1 MAALT
6 GITPTRAGAVA
17 AGSAVAAT
25 DTISAALVGVNGC
38 LLEIIN
44 GNASAD
50 AMTISD
56 AGVTPAGTPAVSYA
70 ASVSAGTSQVFKILP
85 SQVNPST
92 GLVTI
97 THGTTTTVTY
107 KLFVLG

>member
-6 GITPTRAGAVA
+6 AITPTRAGA
-17 AGSAVAAT
+17 SASPNTVAAT

-56 AGVTPAGTPAVSYA
+56 AGTSAAGTPAVSYA
-70 ASVSAGTSQVFKILP
+70 ASVLAGTSQVFKIVP

-97 THGTTTTVTY
+97 THGTTPTVTY
-107 KLFVLG
+107 KLFILG

>member
-6 GITPTRAGAVA
+6 GVTPARAGV
-17 AGSAVAAT
+17 SAVPSSVAST

-44 GNASAD
+44 GNVAPDS
-50 AMTISD
+50 MTISD
-56 AGVTPAGTPAVSYA
+56 AGASPAGTPAA
-70 ASVSAGTSQVFKILP
+70 PIPASVGASGSQVFKIVP
-85 SQVNPST
+85 SQVNPAT
-92 GLVTI
+92 GVVTV
-97 THGTTTTVTY
+97 THSVTPTVTY